1 MKFDS
6 WLKFIFALFSYSTT
20 VFIVDNRQGTLILE
34 GSTSE
39 VVIDHFPKELI
50 EV

>member
-6 WLKFIFALFSYSTT
+6 WLRFIFALFSYSTT
-20 VFIVDNRQGTLILE
+20 IFIVNNMRGTLILE

-39 VVIDHFPKELI
+39 VVKDNFPKELI
-50 EV
+50 DV